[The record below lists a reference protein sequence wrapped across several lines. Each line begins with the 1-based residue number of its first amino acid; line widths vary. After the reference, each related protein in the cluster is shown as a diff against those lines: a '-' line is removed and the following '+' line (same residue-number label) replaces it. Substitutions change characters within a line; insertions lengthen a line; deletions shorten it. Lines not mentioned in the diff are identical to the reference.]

1 MKQWVV
7 YILECKDGTLY
18 TGVTNDLERR
28 IKQHNLGLGARYT
41 RMRLPV
47 VLKWFKEIG
56 DKSQAFKEEYRIKQ
70 LSRNKK
76 ITLINNEK

>member
-18 TGVTNDLERR
+18 TGVSNDLERR
-28 IKQHNLGLGARYT
+28 VKQHNLGLGARYT
-41 RMRLPV
+41 KMRLPV
-47 VLKWFKEIG
+47 VLKWSKDID

-70 LSRNKK
+70 LTRREKML
-76 ITLINNEK
+76 LINQ